1 MESLETIQVDDCQD
15 KRGNLREIKPL
26 LKSIFRPFKARA
38 LGSSPRRL
46 TTQVTPQLF
55 SSATTLLPGQDNSAP
70 SGPMS
75 DASSVVVSCW
85 FRLSEVGLW
94 EFRKPQ
100 VAGSIPVAGS
110 IIQAVIEAVSSLEEP
125 QPDSKRRPKRKNFA
139 PFSLTGWRTLHENT
153 PGSRSST

>member
-1 MESLETIQVDDCQD
+1 MPAFMRLPAIPLSLI
-15 KRGNLREIKPL
+15 
-26 LKSIFRPFKARA
+26 
-38 LGSSPRRL
+38 
-46 TTQVTPQLF
+46 
-55 SSATTLLPGQDNSAP
+55 
-70 SGPMS
+70 
-75 DASSVVVSCW
+75 
-85 FRLSEVGLW
+85 
-94 EFRKPQ
+94 RKPQ